1 MLKKCNI
8 DKFIDSVF
16 YYNLFNK
23 DDKNQI
29 LSYLKFLFL
38 PINKNKFSHMKIG
51 ILKETQK
58 GERRV
63 SISPK
68 IAKSLID
75 KGFEILVEEEAG
87 SSSSFKDSEY
97 SEIGAR
103 VEKRGV
109 VFKESQILVKINPF
123 TNEDLKLVD
132 KSHILI
138 SQLFHKS
145 HPELMKAIA
154 ARGASA
160 FSLDAMPRIS
170 RAQDMDVLSS
180 QSNLAGYKAVIL
192 GAYEMTKIFPLM
204 MTAAGTI
211 TPSRVLIYGVGVAG
225 LQAIATAKRLGAV
238 VEATDIRLETKE
250 QAESLGAK
258 FISVDGEAEASEG
271 GYAKVASEDY
281 AQRQKEAVNNSL
293 FKADLVITTAMVP
306 GRKSPVLITADQVK
320 QMKNGAVII
329 DLAAAQG
336 GNCELSKMNKTV
348 LKHGVKIIGTTIAPE
363 SVSTN
368 ASDLFAK
375 NMYNFIMHLT
385 DNCEFKWDLEE
396 EITDGTLIVH
406 QGKIRKNGKTE

>member
-1 MLKKCNI
+1 
-8 DKFIDSVF
+8 
-16 YYNLFNK
+16 
-23 DDKNQI
+23 
-29 LSYLKFLFL
+29 
-38 PINKNKFSHMKIG
+38 MKIG
-51 ILKETQK
+51 ILKETKK

-63 SISPK
+63 AISPS
-68 IAKSLID
+68 IAQKLID
-75 KGFEILVEEEAG
+75 KGFEVLAEDDAG
-87 SSSSFKDSEY
+87 SSSSFKNSDYIEA
-97 SEIGAR
+97 GVK

-109 VFKESQILVKINPF
+109 VFKEATILVKVNPF
-123 TNEDLKLVD
+123 DEEDLKLVD
-132 KSHILI
+132 EGHILM
-138 SQLFHKS
+138 SQLYHIS
-145 HPELMKAIA
+145 NPELIQKIA
-154 ARGASA
+154 EKGATA
-160 FSLDAMPRIS
+160 FSLDAMPRIT

-180 QSNLAGYKAVIL
+180 QNNLAGYKAVIK

-238 VEATDIRLETKE
+238 VEATDIRMETKE

-258 FISVDGEAEASEG
+258 FISVDNEGEKSEG
-271 GYAKVASEDY
+271 GYAKEASEDY
-281 AQRQKEAVNNSL
+281 VRRQKEAVNTSL

-306 GRKSPVLITADQVK
+306 GRKAPILITKDQVN

-336 GNCELSKMNKTV
+336 GNCELSKLNKDIV
-348 LKHGVKIIGTTIAPE
+348 KNGVKIIGTTIAHE

-375 NMYNFIMHLT
+375 NIFNFIVHLT
-385 DNCEFKWDLEE
+385 ENATFKWELEE

-406 QGKIRKNGKTE
+406 NGKIRKN